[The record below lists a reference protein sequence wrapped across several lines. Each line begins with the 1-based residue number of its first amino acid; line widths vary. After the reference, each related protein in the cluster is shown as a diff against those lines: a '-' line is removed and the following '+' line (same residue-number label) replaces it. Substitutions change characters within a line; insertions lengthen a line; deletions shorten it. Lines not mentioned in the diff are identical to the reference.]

1 MAQQIQL
8 RNGTYSQWTS
18 ANTLLAIGEVGVETD
33 TNRFKV
39 GTGNTAWNNLTYSLG
54 FTPKGAWSNATSYV
68 VNDMVTHSGS
78 SYISILAGSNQ
89 NPATANTYWT
99 VLAQAGANGTN
110 GINGT
115 NGANGASGI
124 STGKSIAMALIFG
137 F

>member
-68 VNDMVTHSGS
+68 VNDMVTYTGS

-89 NPATANTYWT
+89 NPGTANTYWT
-99 VLAQAGANGTN
+99 VLAQAGT
-110 GINGT
+110 NGT
-115 NGANGASGI
+115 NGANGVSGI

>member
-8 RNGTYSQWTS
+8 RNGTNAQWVS
-18 ANTLLAIGEVGVETD
+18 ANTVLASGELGVETD

-39 GTGNTAWNNLTYSLG
+39 GTGTAAWNNLSYAVG
-54 FTPKGAWSNATSYV
+54 FSSKGAWSSSTTYV
-68 VNDMVTHSGS
+68 VNDMVTYTGS
-78 SYISILAGSNQ
+78 SYISILAGTNQ

-99 VLAQAGANGTN
+99 VLAQAGANGT
-110 GINGT
+110 
-115 NGANGASGI
+115 SGI

>member
-99 VLAQAGANGTN
+99 VLAQAGT
-110 GINGT
+110 NGT
-115 NGANGASGI
+115 NGANGVSGI

>member
-68 VNDMVTHSGS
+68 VNDMVTYSGS

-99 VLAQAGANGTN
+99 VLAQAGT
-110 GINGT
+110 NGT
-115 NGANGASGI
+115 NGANGVSGI

>member
-39 GTGNTAWNNLTYSLG
+39 GTGNTAWNNLSYSLG
-54 FTPKGAWSNATSYV
+54 FTPKGAWSNSTSYV
-68 VNDMVTHSGS
+68 VNDMVTYSGS

-99 VLAQAGANGTN
+99 VLAQAGT
-110 GINGT
+110 NGT
-115 NGANGASGI
+115 NGANGVSGI

>member
-68 VNDMVTHSGS
+68 INDMVTHSGS

-99 VLAQAGANGTN
+99 VLAQAGT
-110 GINGT
+110 NGT
-115 NGANGASGI
+115 NGANGVSGI

>member
-8 RNGTYSQWTS
+8 RNGTYSQWNS
-18 ANTLLAIGEVGVETD
+18 ANSVLAIGEVGVETD

-39 GTGNTAWNNLTYSLG
+39 GTGNTAWNNLSYSLG
-54 FTPKGAWSNATSYV
+54 FTPRGAWSNSTSYV
-68 VNDMVTHSGS
+68 VNDMVTYTGS
-78 SYISILAGSNQ
+78 SYISILAGTNQ

-99 VLAQAGANGTN
+99 VLAQAGS
-110 GINGT
+110 NGT
-115 NGANGASGI
+115 NGANGTSGI